1 MNRKW
6 TKKWKNNNYYHLED
20 ILNTVLKKSIK
31 TETRLQLQESK
42 LKINARNKFHHS
54 SYLTCGGIFNL
65 IPKIIYICLST
76 KNTIVPAK
84 QHKTKLICVNLL
96 VFDRCFRKS
105 GCSELGLG
113 QQRMCYNFFQQDVSL
128 FLNTFK
134 ASYSLYTVA
143 AHSWNFNQMWAGFH
157 LLDSLSLM
165 KRSSFFST
173 VFVNAFYNSL
183 LLVFMLQLQQDIN
196 DC

>member
-42 LKINARNKFHHS
+42 LKINTRNKFHHS

-134 ASYSLYTVA
+134 ASYSILHWKDNY
-143 AHSWNFNQMWAGFH
+143 NFLCIGSTKS
-157 LLDSLSLM
+157 DD
-165 KRSSFFST
+165 KSF
-173 VFVNAFYNSL
+173 V
-183 LLVFMLQLQQDIN
+183 MGH
-196 DC
+196 